1 MLLATN
7 FEWKELMN
15 APETIRREV
24 LVYDPTADEGKLQ
37 EALAVRHASLDGLV
51 IGLLDNTKDLADILL
66 DEAKALLQ
74 KDFPKAEFRYFR
86 KQSVSGAAPELMA
99 QVAGCNAVITGVG
112 D

>member
-1 MLLATN
+1 
-7 FEWKELMN
+7 MN
-15 APETIRREV
+15 APELVRREV

-37 EALAVRHASLDGLV
+37 DTLARRQATLDGKV

-66 DEAKALLQ
+66 DEVKVLLE

-86 KQSVSGAAPELMA
+86 KESVSGAAPELMES
-99 QVAGCNAVITGVG
+99 VAACDTVVTAVG